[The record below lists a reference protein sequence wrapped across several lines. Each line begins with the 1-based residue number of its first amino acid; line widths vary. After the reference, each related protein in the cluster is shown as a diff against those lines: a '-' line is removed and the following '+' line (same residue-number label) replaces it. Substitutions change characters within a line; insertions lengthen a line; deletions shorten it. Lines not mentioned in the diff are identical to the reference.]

1 MSEQTDVIIIG
12 GGMAGAG
19 AAFEISRGRKVVLLE
34 RESHCGYH
42 TTGRSAASFT
52 ENYGN
57 GVIRRI
63 VLASRSFLTEP
74 PTGFSDYPLL
84 SRRGMI
90 TVARADQLDLL
101 REDLEAA
108 QALVPSIVAM
118 TPAEAIARVPVLRQD
133 YLAGAYIEPHSMD
146 IDVNG
151 LHQGFLRGARAR
163 GARIVT
169 KAGVRAVG
177 RHGGQ
182 WRVETEAGA
191 FLAPLIVNAA
201 GAWGDEIALMAG
213 VRPVGLE
220 PKRRTAFNIPV
231 PAGLDIADWPL
242 VNDVGAEF
250 YFKPDAG
257 QLFVSP
263 ADATPSAPMDAY
275 AEDID
280 VAIGAE
286 RLERATTIEVQRVS
300 RSWAGLRTFVADG
313 SPVVGPDDEFQDFV
327 WLVGQGGYGIKTSPA
342 LSRICASLIAGGGLP
357 DDVARQGVSLAEL
370 TPHRLRSAE
379 HQSRQVAS

>member
-1 MSEQTDVIIIG
+1 MSVAEETDVIVIG
-12 GGMAGAG
+12 GGMAGAS
-19 AAFEISRGRKVVLLE
+19 AAFEISRSAKVVLLE

-63 VLASRSFLTEP
+63 VLASRSFLTDP
-74 PTGFSDYPLL
+74 PAGFSDYPLL
-84 SRRGMI
+84 SKRGMI
-90 TVARADQLDLL
+90 TVAREDQLDLL
-101 REDLEAA
+101 HQDLEAA

-118 TPAEAIARVPVLRQD
+118 TPSEAIQRVPVLRAD

-169 KAGVRAVG
+169 NGGVKAIVRQGG
-177 RHGGQ
+177 R
-182 WRVETEAGA
+182 WRVETPAGT
-191 FLAPLIVNAA
+191 FLAPRLVNAA
-201 GAWGDEIALMAG
+201 GAWGDEIATMAG
-213 VRPVGLE
+213 VHPVGLQ
-220 PKRRTAFNIPV
+220 PKRRTAFNIPA
-231 PAGLDIADWPL
+231 PAGVDISDWPL
-242 VNDVGAEF
+242 VHDVGAEF

-263 ADATPSAPMDAY
+263 SDATLSAPMDAY

-313 SPVVGPDDEFQDFV
+313 SPVVGPDDEVPDFI

-342 LSRICASLIAGGGLP
+342 LSRVCASLIAGGGLP
-357 DDVARQGVSLAEL
+357 DDVARQGVSLADL
-370 TPHRLRSAE
+370 TPHRLRAS
-379 HQSRQVAS
+379 QSRQAAS